1 MKLQNLG
8 IKTNTDKAQFG
19 YLDIYENYLDKFL
32 SNERLNL
39 LEIGILGGSSLKMWR
54 EYFPKAT
61 ILGADIESGGKNIR
75 GETVDSAFFTTDSNS
90 KFYLCDQSKKEQLE
104 TMCESILQDTGKKI
118 DIFIDDGSH
127 FQPDMMLTLGT
138 IFPYMEKGG
147 VFIIED
153 ICTKEN
159 LLKGD
164 KWWGSDLDENIENCV
179 ESTLLRYKETQ
190 AMSSAYLSEKA
201 STYLEEHISSCDY
214 YKAQTPPITP
224 RGTSSLAVL
233 IKK

>member
-118 DIFIDDGSH
+118 DIFID
-127 FQPDMMLTLGT
+127 
-138 IFPYMEKGG
+138 
-147 VFIIED
+147 
-153 ICTKEN
+153 
-159 LLKGD
+159 
-164 KWWGSDLDENIENCV
+164 
-179 ESTLLRYKETQ
+179 
-190 AMSSAYLSEKA
+190 
-201 STYLEEHISSCDY
+201 
-214 YKAQTPPITP
+214 
-224 RGTSSLAVL
+224 
-233 IKK
+233 